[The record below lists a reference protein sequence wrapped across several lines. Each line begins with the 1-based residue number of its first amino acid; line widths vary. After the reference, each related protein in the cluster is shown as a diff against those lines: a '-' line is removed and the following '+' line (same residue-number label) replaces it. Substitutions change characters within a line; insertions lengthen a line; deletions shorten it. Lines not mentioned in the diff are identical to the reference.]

1 MSLHD
6 RVALVTGAAQG
17 IGRAIAETLAAAGA
31 KVVISDIN
39 GEGAAAAAAAIAAD
53 HGVETTAVAG
63 NVADANEVAA
73 MVRAASEQLGG
84 LHIVVNNAGITRD
97 ALLLRMKEGEWDA
110 VLAVN
115 LKGAFL
121 VSQAAVRPMAKA
133 RWGRIINIASIVGV
147 MGNVGQANYVA
158 AKAGL
163 IGLTKT
169 VAREYAGRGIT
180 ANAVAPGFIAT
191 AMTDVLSDEVKQNLL
206 AQIPMGTLG
215 SAADVAAAV
224 GFLASEEARYITG
237 QVLHVNGGMYM

>member
-1 MSLHD
+1 MSLQD

-17 IGRAIAETLAAAGA
+17 IGRAIAEGLAADGA
-31 KVVISDIN
+31 KVVVSDIN
-39 GEGAAAAAAAIAAD
+39 GEGAAAAAAAIAETY
-53 HGVETTAVAG
+53 GVATAAVAG
-63 NVADANEVAA
+63 NVADATDAVA
-73 MVRAASEQLGG
+73 MVQAASEQLGG

-110 VLAVN
+110 VLSVN

-121 VSQAAVRPMAKA
+121 VTQAAVRPMAKA
-133 RWGRIINIASIVGV
+133 RWGRIINIASIVGA
-147 MGNVGQANYVA
+147 MGNAGQANYVA

-169 VAREYAGRGIT
+169 VAREYAARGIT

-191 AMTDVLSDEVKQNLL
+191 AMTEVLSDDIKQNLL
-206 AQIPMGTLG
+206 AQIPMGALG
-215 SAADVAAAV
+215 TPADVAAAV
-224 GFLASEEARYITG
+224 RFLASEAAGYITG

>member
-6 RVALVTGAAQG
+6 RVALVTGGAQG

-31 KVVISDIN
+31 KVVVSDIN
-39 GEGAAAAAAAIAAD
+39 GEGAAAAAAAIAAA

-63 NVADANEVAA
+63 NVANAGEVAA
-73 MVRAASEQLGG
+73 MVRAATEQLGN

-110 VLAVN
+110 VLSVN

-121 VSQAAVRPMAKA
+121 VTQAAVRPMAKA
-133 RWGRIINIASIVGV
+133 RWGRIVNIASIVGV
-147 MGNVGQANYVA
+147 MGNIGQANYVA

-180 ANAVAPGFIAT
+180 VNAVAPGFIAT
-191 AMTDVLSDEVKQNLL
+191 AMTEVLSDDVKQNLL
-206 AQIPMGTLG
+206 SQIPMGTLG

>member
-6 RVALVTGAAQG
+6 RVALVTGGAQG

-31 KVVISDIN
+31 KVVVSDIN
-39 GEGAAAAAAAIAAD
+39 GEGAAAAAAAIAAA

-63 NVADANEVAA
+63 NVANAGEVAA
-73 MVRAASEQLGG
+73 MVRAATEQLGN

-110 VLAVN
+110 VLSVN

-121 VSQAAVRPMAKA
+121 VTQAAVRPMAKA
-133 RWGRIINIASIVGV
+133 RWGRIVNIASIVGV
-147 MGNVGQANYVA
+147 MGNIGQANYVA

-180 ANAVAPGFIAT
+180 VNAVAPGFIAT
-191 AMTDVLSDEVKQNLL
+191 AMTEVLSDDVKQHLL
-206 AQIPMGTLG
+206 SQIPMGTLG

>member
-17 IGRAIAETLAAAGA
+17 IGRAIAETFAAAGA
-31 KVVISDIN
+31 NVVISDIN
-39 GEGAAAAAAAIAAD
+39 GEGAAATAAAIAAD
-53 HGVETTAVAG
+53 HGVETAAVAG
-63 NVADANEVAA
+63 NVADAGDVAA
-73 MVRAASEQLGG
+73 MVSAATDQLGG

-110 VLAVN
+110 VLSVN

-121 VSQAAVRPMAKA
+121 VTQAAVRPMAKA

-180 ANAVAPGFIAT
+180 VNAVAPGFIAT
-191 AMTDVLSDEVKQNLL
+191 SMTDILSDDIKQNLL

-215 SAADVAAAV
+215 TAADVAAAV

>member
-1 MSLHD
+1 MSLRD

-17 IGRAIAETLAAAGA
+17 IGRAIAEGLAADGA
-31 KVVISDIN
+31 KVVVSDIN
-39 GEGAAAAAAAIAAD
+39 GEGAAAAAAAIGETY
-53 HGVETTAVAG
+53 GVATAAVAG
-63 NVADANEVAA
+63 NVADATDAVA
-73 MVRAASEQLGG
+73 MVQAASEQLGG

-110 VLAVN
+110 VLSVN

-121 VSQAAVRPMAKA
+121 VTQAAVRPMAKV
-133 RWGRIINIASIVGV
+133 RWGRIINIASIVGA
-147 MGNVGQANYVA
+147 MGNAGQANYVA

-169 VAREYAGRGIT
+169 VAREYAARGIT

-191 AMTDVLSDEVKQNLL
+191 AMTEVLADDIKQNLL
-206 AQIPMGTLG
+206 AQIPMGALG
-215 SAADVAAAV
+215 TPADVAAAV
-224 GFLASEEARYITG
+224 RFLASEAAGYITG

>member
-1 MSLHD
+1 MSLQD

-17 IGRAIAETLAAAGA
+17 IGRAIAEGLAADGA
-31 KVVISDIN
+31 KVVVSDIN
-39 GEGAAAAAAAIAAD
+39 GEGAAAAAAAIAETY
-53 HGVETTAVAG
+53 GVATAAVAG
-63 NVADANEVAA
+63 NVADATHAVG
-73 MVRAASEQLGG
+73 MVQAASEQLGG

-110 VLAVN
+110 VLSVN

-121 VSQAAVRPMAKA
+121 VTQAAVRPMAKA
-133 RWGRIINIASIVGV
+133 RWGRIINIASIVGA
-147 MGNVGQANYVA
+147 MGNAGQANYVA

-169 VAREYAGRGIT
+169 VAREYAARGIT

-191 AMTDVLSDEVKQNLL
+191 AMTEVLSDDIKQNLL
-206 AQIPMGTLG
+206 AQIPMGALG
-215 SAADVAAAV
+215 TPADVAAAV
-224 GFLASEEARYITG
+224 RFLASEAAGYITG

>member
-1 MSLHD
+1 MLLQD

-17 IGRAIAETLAAAGA
+17 IGRAIAEGLAADGA
-31 KVVISDIN
+31 KVVVSDIN
-39 GEGAAAAAAAIAAD
+39 GEGAAAAATSIAETY
-53 HGVETTAVAG
+53 GVATAAVAG
-63 NVADANEVAA
+63 NVADAAEAVA
-73 MVRAASEQLGG
+73 MVKAASEQLGG

-110 VLAVN
+110 VLSVN

-121 VSQAAVRPMAKA
+121 VTQAAVRPMAKG
-133 RWGRIINIASIVGV
+133 RWGRIINIASIVGA
-147 MGNVGQANYVA
+147 MGNAGQANYVA

-169 VAREYAGRGIT
+169 VAREYAARGIT

-191 AMTDVLSDEVKQNLL
+191 AMTEVLSDDIKQNLL
-206 AQIPMGTLG
+206 AQIPMGALG
-215 SAADVAAAV
+215 TPADVAAAV
-224 GFLASEEARYITG
+224 RFLASEAAGYITG

>member
-6 RVALVTGAAQG
+6 RVALVTGGAQG

-31 KVVISDIN
+31 KVVVSDIN
-39 GEGAAAAAAAIAAD
+39 GEGAAAAAAAIAAA

-63 NVADANEVAA
+63 NVANAGEVAA
-73 MVRAASEQLGG
+73 MVRAATEQLGN

-110 VLAVN
+110 VLSVN

-121 VSQAAVRPMAKA
+121 VTQAAVRPMAKA
-133 RWGRIINIASIVGV
+133 RWGRIVNIASIVGV
-147 MGNVGQANYVA
+147 MGNIGQANYVA

-180 ANAVAPGFIAT
+180 VNAVAPGFIAT
-191 AMTDVLSDEVKQNLL
+191 AMTEVLSDDVKQNLL
-206 AQIPMGTLG
+206 SQIPMGTLG

-224 GFLASEEARYITG
+224 VFLASEEARYITG